1 MRNDGLRS
9 DLRGASVVTTPGT
22 PGGVR
27 GTRHQHNG
35 SEEAG
40 AMGKYPGIVSLYL
53 TQLWSMN
60 DHYDVMTLKIEQ
72 SGNMRT
78 EYLLT
83 LSDNNILPCNKQLN
97 VKGIH
102 SFLTKKILSDQDPKP
117 VGDNNPDIELGE
129 RRSNLWQSA
138 NGLYWSVYF
147 VSMSDW
153 FASFDRQ
160 LDHHFLLSVCTIHG
174 LMMQDKA
181 RCYFSSVSWA
191 HLNLQMLKARLGLA
205 VTKRLSRQI
214 FPPFFVCLW
223 LGLGSVP
230 SHGYTVII
238 HSGPDNER
246 ISRNKMDPCL
256 GQNTLTSAWPIA
268 ESSELR
274 FESKLVQ

>member
-1 MRNDGLRS
+1 MRNDVMCSGQICAALVWWQHPAAPGE
-9 DLRGASVVTTPGT
+9 RGHTSPAQW
-22 PGGVR
+22 VR
-27 GTRHQHNG
+27 GGRGHGQISRH
-35 SEEAG
+35 SEPLSYTTLIDEW
-40 AMGKYPGIVSLYL
+40 P
-53 TQLWSMN
+53 LWCDDPQN
-60 DHYDVMTLKIEQ
+60 
-72 SGNMRT
+72 RT
-78 EYLLT
+78 KWEHENWIS

-191 HLNLQMLKARLGLA
+191 HLNLQMVKARLGLA